1 MDIIPKV
8 DMRAWGNFN
17 ILKHLRKHFLFIVF
31 SCVFFFYLSIILLA
45 KDFFGV
51 DDYSKFSKVIF
62 LSLSIYIAIL
72 GIYLAD
78 YANKLFLKEKHLPIN
93 AVKIVFY
100 LVLAFSVSRYL
111 AIFNSIY
118 NQFTEAVSYLWN
130 SFLDKITVQ
139 TGAKRPFL
147 NPAFLA
153 ILFSALMVLVF
164 FVLIWTF
171 RIEIKCALVEVEEI
185 KEQHSKTYFDTNL
198 SVGYLYKAL
207 P

>member
-1 MDIIPKV
+1 
-8 DMRAWGNFN
+8 MRAWGNFN

-153 ILFSALMVLVF
+153 ILFFCSDGSGFL
-164 FVLIWTF
+164 
-171 RIEIKCALVEVEEI
+171 R
-185 KEQHSKTYFDTNL
+185 FDLDVQN
-198 SVGYLYKAL
+198 
-207 P
+207 